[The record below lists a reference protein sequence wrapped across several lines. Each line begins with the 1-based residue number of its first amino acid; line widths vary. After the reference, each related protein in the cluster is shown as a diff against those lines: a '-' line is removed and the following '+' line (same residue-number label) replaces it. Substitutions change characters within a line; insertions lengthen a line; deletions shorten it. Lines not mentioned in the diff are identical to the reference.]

1 MSEISYDVR
10 KWKDLGFADKMK
22 YSIASLLVLSSIIIG
37 FGSFI
42 WLAMIPTSVIALSGL
57 WLSTALAI
65 LGISS
70 YFHNE
75 MVQFQGKINDKIKK
89 TSNFFD
95 FMLHFARF
103 VTYFSIFFGK
113 MAFFSKLFPNSGLI
127 CFPAQRKT
135 NAF

>member
-1 MSEISYDVR
+1 MILYINIFRDSKIFKSLFQRNIDGQKGNLYPKEKLIKMSDISYDTR

-22 YSIASLLVLSSIIIG
+22 YSIASVLVFSSIVIG
-37 FGSFI
+37 FLSFI

-75 MVQFQGKINDKIKK
+75 LVQFEGKINDKLKR
-89 TSNFFD
+89 FD
-95 FMLHFARF
+95 NES
-103 VTYFSIFFGK
+103 TGK
-113 MAFFSKLFPNSGLI
+113 ENI
-127 CFPAQRKT
+127 Q
-135 NAF
+135 